1 MLFGFF
7 RTLFRILFR
16 VRLTG
21 DTQALHA
28 GRVLI
33 TPNHVS
39 FIDGILLALF
49 LPVRPVFAVYTSVSQ
64 QWYMRWLTKLIDFV
78 PLDPTKPMMIK
89 HLVRLIEQGRPVVIF
104 PEGRITITGSLMKIY
119 DGAGFVAAKSGAT
132 VVPVRIE
139 GAELTFFSRLKGLVK
154 QRLFPRITLHLLPPT
169 SLPMPDAPRAR
180 DRRKIAGEMLHQVMM
195 EARMAVRPRETL
207 YESLLTAMY
216 RYGAKKHCI
225 DDINFAPDSYHKLLT
240 KTLFVGRILEKYS
253 KQGEKIGLMLPNA
266 GISAAVIFGAVS
278 RGRIPAML
286 NYTAGVKGLG
296 SAITAA
302 QINTVFTSR
311 TFLDKG
317 KLWHLPEQLT
327 QVRWVFLED
336 LKAEVTTGDKLWIFA
351 HLLVPHLAQVKQQP
365 EDAAVILFTSGS
377 EGNPKGVVHSHKSL
391 LANVEQIKT
400 IADFT
405 AKDRFMSA
413 LPLFHSFG
421 LTVGLFTPLLTGAE
435 VFLYPSPLHYRIV
448 PELTYDRNCTV
459 IFGTSTFLGNY
470 ARFANPYD
478 FHRVRYVVAG
488 AEKLQEST
496 RQLWQD
502 KFGLR
507 ILEGYGVTECA
518 PVVSINV
525 PMAAKPGTV
534 GRILPGMDARLL
546 AVPGIEEGGRLQLKG
561 PNVMNGYLRVE
572 NPGVLEAP
580 TAENVNGEVE
590 TGWYDT
596 GDIVRFDEQG
606 FVQIQGRAKRF
617 AKIAG
622 EMVSLE
628 MVEQLA
634 LAVSADKM
642 HATAVKADASKGE
655 ALVLFTTDSELKRE
669 QLLQHAREH
678 GIPELAVPRDIRYL
692 KQLPVLGSGK
702 PDFVTLKGMVEQ
714 AEPHNE

>member
-1 MLFGFF
+1 MVLSFFRWLF
-7 RTLFRILFR
+7 RTLFR
-16 VRLTG
+16 VRLYG
-21 DTQALHA
+21 DTNALNLP
-28 GRVLI
+28 RVLI
-33 TPNHVS
+33 VPNHVS

-49 LPVRPVFAVYTSVSQ
+49 LPVRPVFAVYSSISQ
-64 QWYMRWLTKLIDFV
+64 RWYMRWLKPIIDFV
-78 PLDPTKPMMIK
+78 PLDPTKPMSIK
-89 HLVRLIEQGRPVVIF
+89 NLVRLVEQGRPVVIF
-104 PEGRITITGSLMKIY
+104 PEGRISVSGSLMKIY
-119 DGAGFVAAKSGAT
+119 EGAAFVAAKANAT

-139 GAELTFFSRLKGLVK
+139 GAELTYFSRLKGLVK

-169 SLPMPDAPRAR
+169 SIAMPDAPRAR
-180 DRRKIAGEMLHQVMM
+180 DRRKITGEMLHQIMM

-207 YESLLTAMY
+207 YEALLSAQY
-216 RYGAKKHCI
+216 RYGDRKNCI
-225 DDINFAPDSYHKLLT
+225 EDINFKPDTYRSLLT
-240 KTLFVGRILEKYS
+240 KTLFVGRILDKYS
-253 KQGEKIGLMLPNA
+253 AAGETIGLMLPNA
-266 GISAAVIFGAVS
+266 GISAAVIFGASS
-278 RGRIPAML
+278 RGRIPAMM
-286 NYTAGVKGLG
+286 NYTAGVKGLT

-302 QINTVFTSR
+302 QIKTVFTSR
-311 TFLDKG
+311 QFLDKG

-336 LKAEVTTGDKLWIFA
+336 LKGDVTLKDKLWIFA
-351 HLLVPHLAQVKQQP
+351 HLLAPHLAQVKQKP
-365 EDAAVILFTSGS
+365 EDAAMVLFTSGS

-391 LANVEQIKT
+391 LANVEQIRT

-405 AKDRFMSA
+405 ANDRFMSA

-435 VFLYPSPLHYRIV
+435 VFLYPSPLHYRVV
-448 PELTYDRNCTV
+448 PELVYDRNCTV
-459 IFGTSTFLGNY
+459 LFGTSTFLGNY

-478 FHRVRYVVAG
+478 FFRLRYVVAG

-496 RQLWQD
+496 KQIWQD

-534 GRILPGMDARLL
+534 GRILPAMDARLM

-561 PNVMNGYLRVE
+561 PNIMNGYLRVE
-572 NPGVLEAP
+572 NPGVLEVP
-580 TAENVNGEVE
+580 TAENAQGEME
-590 TGWYDT
+590 KGWYDT

-606 FVQIQGRAKRF
+606 YCIIQGRAKRF

-634 LAVSADKM
+634 LGVSPDKM
-642 HATAVKADASKGE
+642 HATVIKSDASKGE
-655 ALVLFTTDSELKRE
+655 ALVLYTTDGELNRE
-669 QLLQHAREH
+669 KLLRYAREH
-678 GIPELAVPRDIRYL
+678 GVPELAVPRDIRFM
-692 KQLPVLGSGK
+692 KQLPLLGSGK
-702 PDFVTLKGMVEQ
+702 PDFVTLKAQMESEN
-714 AEPHNE
+714 A

>member
-1 MLFGFF
+1 MLFAFF
-7 RTLFRILFR
+7 RLLFR
-16 VRLTG
+16 VMYRVRMTG
-21 DTQALHA
+21 NLEALHQQN
-28 GRVLI
+28 VLI

-49 LPVRPVFAVYTSVSQ
+49 LPIRPVFAVYTSISQ
-64 QWYMRWLTKLIDFV
+64 KWFMRYLAPLIDFV
-78 PLDPTKPMMIK
+78 PLDPTKPMSIK

-104 PEGRITITGSLMKIY
+104 PEGRISVTGSLMKIY
-119 DGAGFVAAKSGAT
+119 DGAAFVAAKSKAT
-132 VVPVRIE
+132 IIPIRIE
-139 GAELTFFSRLKGLVK
+139 GAELTHFSRLKGRVK
-154 QRLFPRITLHLLPPT
+154 RRLFPRIQLHVLPPT
-169 SLPMPDAPRAR
+169 SLPMPEAPRAR
-180 DRRKIAGEMLHQVMM
+180 ERRKIAGEMLHQIMM

-207 YESLLTAMY
+207 YESLLSAQD
-216 RYGAKKHCI
+216 RFGARKLCVE
-225 DDINFAPDSYHKLLT
+225 DINFQPDTYRKLLT
-240 KTLFVGRILEKYS
+240 KTLFVARILEKYS
-253 KQGEKIGLMLPNA
+253 ERGERIGLMLPNA
-266 GISAAVIFGAVS
+266 GISAAVIFGAIA
-278 RGRIPAML
+278 RGRIPAMM
-286 NYTAGVKGLG
+286 NYTAGVKGLS

-302 QINTVFTSR
+302 ELKTIFTSR

-336 LKAEVTTGDKLWIFA
+336 LKGDVTTADKLWIFS
-351 HLLVPHLAQVKQQP
+351 HLLMPRLAQVKQQP
-365 EDAAVILFTSGS
+365 EDAAMVLFTSGS
-377 EGNPKGVVHSHKSL
+377 EGHPKGVVHSHKSL

-405 AKDRFMSA
+405 ADDRFMSA

-435 VFLYPSPLHYRIV
+435 VFLYPSPLHYRVV
-448 PELTYDRNCTV
+448 PELVYDRNCTV
-459 IFGTSTFLGNY
+459 LFGTSTFLGNY

-478 FHRVRYVVAG
+478 FYKVRYVVAG

-525 PMAAKPGTV
+525 PMAAKPQTV

-546 AVPGIEEGGRLQLKG
+546 EVPGIAEGGRLQLKG
-561 PNVMNGYLRVE
+561 PNIMNGYLRVE
-572 NPGVLEAP
+572 NPGMLEAP
-580 TAENVNGEVE
+580 VAENQNGEMDA
-590 TGWYDT
+590 GWYDT
-596 GDIVRFDEQG
+596 GDIVTFDAQG

-628 MVEQLA
+628 VVEQMALA
-634 LAVSADKM
+634 LSPDKI
-642 HATAVKADASKGE
+642 HATVIKTDASKGE
-655 ALVLFTTDSELKRE
+655 ALVLFTTDNALSRDKI
-669 QLLQHAREH
+669 QQYARAH
-678 GIPELAVPRDIRYL
+678 GIPELAVPRDIRWL

-702 PDFVTLKGMVEQ
+702 PDFVTLKTMVEQ
-714 AEPHNE
+714 AESHNE

>member
-21 DTQALHA
+21 DTQSLR
-28 GRVLI
+28 GERVLI

-39 FIDGILLALF
+39 FIDGVLLALF
-49 LPVRPVFAVYTSVSQ
+49 LPGRPVFAVYSSISQ
-64 QWYMRWLTKLIDFV
+64 KWFMRGLAPLIDFV

-104 PEGRITITGSLMKIY
+104 PEGRLTVTGSLMKIY
-119 DGAGFVAAKSGAT
+119 DGAGFVAAKSKAT
-132 VVPVRIE
+132 VVPLRIE
-139 GAELTFFSRLKGLVK
+139 GAELTYFSRLKGLVK
-154 QRLFPRITLHLLPPT
+154 QRLFPQITLHILPPT
-169 SLPMPDAPRAR
+169 TVPMPDAPRAR
-180 DRRKIAGEMLHQVMM
+180 DRRKIAGEMLHQIMM

-207 YESLLTAMY
+207 YEALLSAQH
-216 RYGAKKHCI
+216 RFGDKKNCVE
-225 DDINFAPDSYHKLLT
+225 DINFTPDTYRKLLT

-253 KQGEKIGLMLPNA
+253 QQGEKIGLMLPNA

-278 RGRIPAML
+278 RGRIPAMM
-286 NYTAGVKGLG
+286 NYTAGVKGLT

-302 QINTVFTSR
+302 EIKTVFTSR
-311 TFLDKG
+311 QFLDKG
-317 KLWHLPEQLT
+317 KLWHLPEQLK

-336 LKAEVTTGDKLWIFA
+336 LKADVTLADKLWIFA
-351 HLLVPHLAQVKQQP
+351 HLLAPHLAQVKQQP
-365 EDAAVILFTSGS
+365 EDAAIILFTSGS
-377 EGNPKGVVHSHKSL
+377 EGHPKGVVHSHKSI

-405 AKDRFMSA
+405 ANDRFMSA

-421 LTVGLFTPLLTGAE
+421 LTVGLFTPLFTGAE
-435 VFLYPSPLHYRIV
+435 VFLYPSPLHYRVV
-448 PELTYDRNCTV
+448 PELVYDRNCTV
-459 IFGTSTFLGNY
+459 LFGTSTFLGNY

-478 FHRVRYVVAG
+478 FFRVRYVVAG
-488 AEKLQEST
+488 AEKLQDST
-496 RQLWQD
+496 RQIWQD

-525 PMAAKPGTV
+525 PMAAKPNTV

-546 AVPGIEEGGRLQLKG
+546 AVPGIEDGGRLQLKG

-580 TAENVNGEVE
+580 TAENAQGEVE

-606 FVQIQGRAKRF
+606 FVQIKGRAKRF

-634 LAVSADKM
+634 TAVSADKM
-642 HATAVKADASKGE
+642 HATAIKSDASKGE

-669 QLLQHAREH
+669 QLLHYAREH
-678 GIPELAVPRDIRYL
+678 GVPELAVPRDIRYL

-702 PDFVTLKGMVEQ
+702 PDFVALKGMVDEAEQ
-714 AEPHNE
+714 HNA

>member
-7 RTLFRILFR
+7 RFLFRILFR
-16 VRLTG
+16 IRITG
-21 DTQALHA
+21 DLQSLN
-28 GRVLI
+28 GERVLI

-49 LPVRPVFAVYTSVSQ
+49 LPGRPVFAVYSSISQ
-64 QWYMRWLTKLIDFV
+64 KWYMRKLAPFIDFV

-104 PEGRITITGSLMKIY
+104 PEGRISVTGSLMKIY
-119 DGAGFVAAKSGAT
+119 DGAGFVAAKSKAT
-132 VVPVRIE
+132 VVPLRIE
-139 GAELTFFSRLKGLVK
+139 GAELTPFSRLKGLVK
-154 QRLFPRITLHLLPPT
+154 QRLFPQITLHILPPT
-169 SLPMPDAPRAR
+169 TLPMPEAPRAR
-180 DRRKIAGEMLHQVMM
+180 DRRKIAGEMLHQIMM

-207 YESLLTAMY
+207 YDALLTAQY
-216 RYGAKKHCI
+216 RYGANKPCI
-225 DDINFAPDSYHKLLT
+225 EDINFTPDTYRKLLT

-278 RGRIPAML
+278 RGRIPAMM
-286 NYTAGVKGLG
+286 NYTAGVKGLT

-302 QINTVFTSR
+302 EIKTVFTSR
-311 TFLDKG
+311 QFLDKG

-327 QVRWVFLED
+327 QVRWVYLED
-336 LKAEVTTGDKLWIFA
+336 LKADVTTADKLWIFA
-351 HLLVPHLAQVKQQP
+351 HLLAPRLAQVKQQP
-365 EDAAVILFTSGS
+365 EDAAIVLFTSGS
-377 EGNPKGVVHSHKSL
+377 EGHPKGVVHSHKSL

-421 LTVGLFTPLLTGAE
+421 LTVGLFTPLFTGAE
-435 VFLYPSPLHYRIV
+435 VFLYPSPLHYRVV
-448 PELTYDRNCTV
+448 PELVYDRNCTV
-459 IFGTSTFLGNY
+459 LFGTSTFLGNY

-478 FHRVRYVVAG
+478 FFRIRYVVAG

-496 RQLWQD
+496 RQIWQD

-525 PMAAKPGTV
+525 PMAARPGTV

-561 PNVMNGYLRVE
+561 PNIMNGYLRVE

-580 TAENVNGEVE
+580 TAENALGETE
-590 TGWYDT
+590 HGWYDT

-606 FVQIQGRAKRF
+606 YVQIQGRAKRF

-622 EMVSLE
+622 EMISLE
-628 MVEQLA
+628 MVEMLA
-634 LAVSADKM
+634 SAVSPEKM
-642 HATAVKADASKGE
+642 HATSVKSDASKGE
-655 ALVLFTTDSELKRE
+655 ALVLFTTDSELKRDA
-669 QLLQHAREH
+669 LLQHARAQ

-714 AEPHNE
+714 AEQQNA

>member
-49 LPVRPVFAVYTSVSQ
+49 LPVRPVFAVYTSVSK
-64 QWYMRWLTKLIDFV
+64 QWYMRWLTSLIDFV

-104 PEGRITITGSLMKIY
+104 PEGRISITGSLMKIY

-169 SLPMPDAPRAR
+169 TLTMPDAPRAR

-195 EARMAVRPRETL
+195 EARMAARPRETL
-207 YESLLTAMY
+207 YESLLSAMY

-253 KQGEKIGLMLPNA
+253 KQGEKIGLLLPNA

-286 NYTAGVKGLG
+286 NYTAGVKGLS
-296 SAITAA
+296 SAFTAA

-336 LKAEVTTGDKLWIFA
+336 LKAEVTAGDKLWIFA
-351 HLLVPHLAQVKQQP
+351 HLLMPHLAQVKQQP

-405 AKDRFMSA
+405 ARDRFMSA

-572 NPGVLEAP
+572 NPGVLEVP
-580 TAENVNGEVE
+580 TAENINGEVE

-606 FVQIQGRAKRF
+606 YVQIQGRAKRF

-634 LAVSADKM
+634 VAVSADKM
-642 HATAVKADASKGE
+642 HATAVKTDASKGE

-669 QLLQHAREH
+669 QLLQKAREH

-702 PDFVTLKGMVEQ
+702 PDFVTLKGMVDQ

>member
-1 MLFGFF
+1 MLFAFF
-7 RTLFRILFR
+7 RLLFR
-16 VRLTG
+16 VMYRVRMTG
-21 DTQALHA
+21 NLEALHQQN
-28 GRVLI
+28 VLI

-49 LPVRPVFAVYTSVSQ
+49 LPIRPVFAVYTSISQ
-64 QWYMRWLTKLIDFV
+64 KWFMRYLAPLIDFV
-78 PLDPTKPMMIK
+78 PLDPTKPMSIK

-104 PEGRITITGSLMKIY
+104 PEGRISVTGSLMKIY
-119 DGAGFVAAKSGAT
+119 DGAAFVAAKSKAT
-132 VVPVRIE
+132 IIPIRIE
-139 GAELTFFSRLKGLVK
+139 GAELTHFSRLKGRVK
-154 QRLFPRITLHLLPPT
+154 RRLFPRIQLHVLPPT
-169 SLPMPDAPRAR
+169 SLPMPEAPRAR
-180 DRRKIAGEMLHQVMM
+180 ERRKIAGEMLHQIMM

-207 YESLLTAMY
+207 YESLLSAQD
-216 RYGAKKHCI
+216 RFGARKLCVE
-225 DDINFAPDSYHKLLT
+225 DINFQPDTYRKLLT
-240 KTLFVGRILEKYS
+240 KTLFVARILEKYS
-253 KQGEKIGLMLPNA
+253 ERGERIGLMLPNA
-266 GISAAVIFGAVS
+266 GISAAVIFGAIA
-278 RGRIPAML
+278 RGRIPAMM
-286 NYTAGVKGLG
+286 NYTAGVKGLS

-302 QINTVFTSR
+302 ELKTIFTSR

-336 LKAEVTTGDKLWIFA
+336 LKGDVTTADKLWIFS
-351 HLLVPHLAQVKQQP
+351 HLLMPRLAQVKQQP
-365 EDAAVILFTSGS
+365 EDAAMVLFTSGS
-377 EGNPKGVVHSHKSL
+377 EGHPKGVVHSHKSL

-405 AKDRFMSA
+405 ADDRFMSA

-435 VFLYPSPLHYRIV
+435 VFLYPSPLHYRVV
-448 PELTYDRNCTV
+448 PELVYDRNCTV
-459 IFGTSTFLGNY
+459 LFGTSTFLGNY

-478 FHRVRYVVAG
+478 FYQVRYVVAG

-525 PMAAKPGTV
+525 PMAAKPQTV

-546 AVPGIEEGGRLQLKG
+546 EVPGIAEGGRLQLKG
-561 PNVMNGYLRVE
+561 PNIMNGYLRVE
-572 NPGVLEAP
+572 NPGMLEAP
-580 TAENVNGEVE
+580 VAENQNGEMDA
-590 TGWYDT
+590 GWYDT
-596 GDIVRFDEQG
+596 GDIVTFDAQG

-628 MVEQLA
+628 VVEQMALA
-634 LAVSADKM
+634 LSPDKL
-642 HATAVKADASKGE
+642 HATVIKTDASKGE
-655 ALVLFTTDSELKRE
+655 ALVLFTTDNALSRDKI
-669 QLLQHAREH
+669 QQYARAH
-678 GIPELAVPRDIRYL
+678 GIPELAVPRDIRWL

-702 PDFVTLKGMVEQ
+702 PDFVTLKTMVEQ
-714 AEPHNE
+714 AESHNE

>member
-49 LPVRPVFAVYTSVSQ
+49 LPVRPVFAVYTSVSK
-64 QWYMRWLTKLIDFV
+64 QWYMRWLTSLIDFV
-78 PLDPTKPMMIK
+78 PLDPTKTMMIK

-104 PEGRITITGSLMKIY
+104 PEGRISITGSLMKIY

-169 SLPMPDAPRAR
+169 TLPMPDAPRAR

-207 YESLLTAMY
+207 YESLLSAMY

-253 KQGEKIGLMLPNA
+253 KQGEKIGLLLPNA

-286 NYTAGVKGLG
+286 NYTAGVKGLS
-296 SAITAA
+296 SAFTAA

-336 LKAEVTTGDKLWIFA
+336 LKAEVTAGDKLWIFA
-351 HLLVPHLAQVKQQP
+351 HLLMPHLAQVKQQP

-405 AKDRFMSA
+405 ARDRFMSA

-580 TAENVNGEVE
+580 TAENINGEVE

-606 FVQIQGRAKRF
+606 YVQIQGRAKRF

-642 HATAVKADASKGE
+642 HATAVKTDASKGE

-669 QLLQHAREH
+669 QLLQKAREH

-702 PDFVTLKGMVEQ
+702 PDFVTLKGMVDQ

>member
-49 LPVRPVFAVYTSVSQ
+49 LPVRPVFAVYTSVSK
-64 QWYMRWLTKLIDFV
+64 QWYMRWLTSLIDFV

-104 PEGRITITGSLMKIY
+104 PEGRISITGSLMKIY

-169 SLPMPDAPRAR
+169 TLPMPDAPRAR

-207 YESLLTAMY
+207 YESLLSAMY

-253 KQGEKIGLMLPNA
+253 KQGEKIGLLLPNA

-286 NYTAGVKGLG
+286 NYTAGVKGLS
-296 SAITAA
+296 SAFTAA

-336 LKAEVTTGDKLWIFA
+336 LKAEVTAGDKLWIFA
-351 HLLVPHLAQVKQQP
+351 HLLMPHLAQVKQQP

-405 AKDRFMSA
+405 ARDRFMSA

-561 PNVMNGYLRVE
+561 PNIMNGYLRVE

-580 TAENVNGEVE
+580 TAENINGEVE

-606 FVQIQGRAKRF
+606 YVQIQGRAKRF

-642 HATAVKADASKGE
+642 HATAVKTDASKGE

-669 QLLQHAREH
+669 QLLQKAREH

-702 PDFVTLKGMVEQ
+702 PDFVTLKGMVDQ

>member
-1 MLFGFF
+1 MLLGFF
-7 RTLFRILFR
+7 RALFRILFR
-16 VRLTG
+16 IRVTG
-21 DTQALHA
+21 DTQSLF
-28 GRVLI
+28 GERVLI

-49 LPVRPVFAVYTSVSQ
+49 LPGRPVFAVYSSISQ
-64 QWYMRWLTKLIDFV
+64 KWFMRRLAPLIDFV

-104 PEGRITITGSLMKIY
+104 PEGRISVTGSLMKIY
-119 DGAGFVAAKSGAT
+119 DGAAFVAAKSKAT
-132 VVPVRIE
+132 VIPLRIE
-139 GAELTFFSRLKGLVK
+139 GAELTYFSRLKGLVK
-154 QRLFPRITLHLLPPT
+154 QRLFPQITLHLLPPT
-169 SLPMPDAPRAR
+169 TLPMPDAPRAR
-180 DRRKIAGEMLHQVMM
+180 DRRKMAGEMLHQIMM

-207 YESLLTAMY
+207 YEALLSAQD
-216 RYGAKKHCI
+216 RYGARKNCVE
-225 DDINFAPDSYHKLLT
+225 DINFTPDTYRKLLT

-253 KQGEKIGLMLPNA
+253 QKGEKIGLMLPNA
-266 GISAAVIFGAVS
+266 AISAAVIFGAVS
-278 RGRIPAML
+278 RARIPAMM
-286 NYTAGVKGLG
+286 NYTAGVKGLT

-302 QINTVFTSR
+302 EIKTVFTSR
-311 TFLDKG
+311 QFLDKG

-336 LKAEVTTGDKLWIFA
+336 LKADVTTADKLWIFA
-351 HLLVPHLAQVKQQP
+351 HLLAPRLAQVKQQP
-365 EDAAVILFTSGS
+365 EQAAIVLFTSGS
-377 EGNPKGVVHSHKSL
+377 EGHPKGVVHSHKSI

-421 LTVGLFTPLLTGAE
+421 LTVGLFTPLFTGAE
-435 VFLYPSPLHYRIV
+435 VFLYPSPLHYRVV
-448 PELTYDRNCTV
+448 PELVYDRNCTV
-459 IFGTSTFLGNY
+459 LFGTSTFLGNY

-478 FHRVRYVVAG
+478 FFRIRYVVAG
-488 AEKLQEST
+488 AEKLQDST
-496 RQLWQD
+496 RQIWQD

-546 AVPGIEEGGRLQLKG
+546 QVPGIDEGGRLQLKG
-561 PNVMNGYLRVE
+561 PNIMNGYLRVE

-580 TAENVNGEVE
+580 TAENAQGDIE

-596 GDIVRFDEQG
+596 GDIVRFDEHG

-634 LAVSADKM
+634 TAVSPEKM
-642 HATAVKADASKGE
+642 HATAIKSDASKGE
-655 ALVLFTTDSELKRE
+655 ALVLFTTDSELKRDV
-669 QLLQHAREH
+669 LLQHAREQ

-714 AEPHNE
+714 AEQQNA

>member
-49 LPVRPVFAVYTSVSQ
+49 LPVRPVFAVYTSVSK
-64 QWYMRWLTKLIDFV
+64 QWYMRWLTSLIDFV

-104 PEGRITITGSLMKIY
+104 PEGRISITGSLMKIY

-169 SLPMPDAPRAR
+169 TLPMPDAPRAR

-207 YESLLTAMY
+207 YESLLSAMY

-253 KQGEKIGLMLPNA
+253 KQGEKIGLLLPNA

-286 NYTAGVKGLG
+286 NYTAGVKGLS
-296 SAITAA
+296 SAFTAA

-336 LKAEVTTGDKLWIFA
+336 LKAEVTAGDKLWIFA
-351 HLLVPHLAQVKQQP
+351 HLLMPHLAQVKQQP

-405 AKDRFMSA
+405 ARDRFMSA

-572 NPGVLEAP
+572 NPGVLEVP
-580 TAENVNGEVE
+580 TAENINGEVE

-606 FVQIQGRAKRF
+606 YVQIQGRAKRF

-642 HATAVKADASKGE
+642 HATAVKTDASKGE

-669 QLLQHAREH
+669 QLLQRAREH

-702 PDFVTLKGMVEQ
+702 PDFVTLKGMVDQ

>member
-16 VRLTG
+16 IRLTG
-21 DTQALHA
+21 DTQALRA
-28 GRVLI
+28 ERVLI

-64 QWYMRWLTKLIDFV
+64 QWYMRWLTKVIDFV

-104 PEGRITITGSLMKIY
+104 PEGRISITGSLMKIY

-132 VVPVRIE
+132 VVPLRIE
-139 GAELTFFSRLKGLVK
+139 GAELTYFSRLKGLVK
-154 QRLFPRITLHLLPPT
+154 QRLFPRISLHILPPT
-169 SLPMPDAPRAR
+169 HLPMPEAPRAR
-180 DRRKIAGEMLHQVMM
+180 DRRKIAGEMLHQIMM

-207 YESLLTAMY
+207 YESLLSAQY
-216 RYGAKKHCI
+216 RYGAKKNCI
-225 DDINFAPDSYHKLLT
+225 EDINFAPDTYRKLLT
-240 KTLFVGRILEKYS
+240 KTLFVGRILDKYS
-253 KQGEKIGLMLPNA
+253 QQGEKIGLMLPNA

-278 RGRIPAML
+278 RGRIPAMM
-286 NYTAGVKGLG
+286 NYTSGVKGLT

-302 QINTVFTSR
+302 QIKTIFTSR
-311 TFLDKG
+311 QFLDKG

-336 LKAEVTTGDKLWIFA
+336 LKADVTTGDKLWIFA
-351 HLLVPHLAQVKQQP
+351 HLLAPRLAQVKQQP
-365 EDAAVILFTSGS
+365 EDAAIILFTSGS

-478 FHRVRYVVAG
+478 FHRIRYVVAG

-534 GRILPGMDARLL
+534 GRILPGMDARLM

-606 FVQIQGRAKRF
+606 YVQIQGRAKRF

-634 LAVSADKM
+634 LSVSADKL
-642 HATAVKADASKGE
+642 HATVVKSDASKGE
-655 ALVLFTTDSELKRE
+655 ALVLFTTDSELRRE

-678 GIPELAVPRDIRYL
+678 GIPELAVPRDIRFL

-702 PDFVTLKGMVEQ
+702 SDFVTLKGMVEE
-714 AEPHNE
+714 AEQPHA